1 MLLGGGGRVPG
12 AIETARRSLE
22 ERLGV
27 AVEPID
33 PTRVAPLTDR
43 VTVTPDIMDILGP
56 LVGMA
61 VRTRRDAVAA

>member
-1 MLLGGGGRVPG
+1 VTG
-12 AIETARRSLE
+12 ALETARRSLE

-33 PTRVAPLTDR
+33 PTQAAGLTDR
-43 VTVTPDIMDILGP
+43 ITITPDIMDILSP

-61 VRTRRDAVAA
+61 VRTRRATVAA